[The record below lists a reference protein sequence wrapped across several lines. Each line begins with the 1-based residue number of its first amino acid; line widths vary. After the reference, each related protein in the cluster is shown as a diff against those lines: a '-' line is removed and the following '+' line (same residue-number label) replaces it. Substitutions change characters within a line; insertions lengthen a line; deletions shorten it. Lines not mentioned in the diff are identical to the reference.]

1 MPVKHSPGFVTSF
14 WTAVVFLS
22 RSLSWLHRCVYAL
35 EKVWATHAVCWLRW
49 AYFKALKQNAPPSHL
64 FTWPHSQAMQ
74 NFYIVILGIK
84 PDERLR
90 LVAFTLNLSALK
102 VLKGSDKV
110 LYVSHQTAAPDMPS
124 IIHSVTVYKCGRLQ
138 AFSNSVQL
146 KTFRPW
152 HFIRCLLWF
161 PGNGVNSYSDGPCQ
175 ESECTSEFR
184 YCQHWFVTLGW

>member
-1 MPVKHSPGFVTSF
+1 
-14 WTAVVFLS
+14 
-22 RSLSWLHRCVYAL
+22 
-35 EKVWATHAVCWLRW
+35 
-49 AYFKALKQNAPPSHL
+49 
-64 FTWPHSQAMQ
+64 MQ

-146 KTFRPW
+146 KTFRP
-152 HFIRCLLWF
+152 
-161 PGNGVNSYSDGPCQ
+161 
-175 ESECTSEFR
+175 
-184 YCQHWFVTLGW
+184 